1 MLLLKFLRKI
11 LKLDYFLKSRI
22 MLSGQV
28 NDLVTPTSINAPT
41 SMGIQYQKSSI
52 ISKPNRPSFLNVPLS
67 VNPQLSL
74 VKTSGAEFSAI
85 PIQTPSNGM
94 FNFESL
100 MDGGTGLT
108 PISAPLQ
115 PTCSTQSQN
124 RNPLELQTPT
134 SEPSKLVSL

>member
-1 MLLLKFLRKI
+1 MF
-11 LKLDYFLKSRI
+11 
-22 MLSGQV
+22 SGQ
-28 NDLVTPTSINAPT
+28 NSDLVTPTSVNAPT
-41 SMGIQYQKSSI
+41 SISGYITTPL
-52 ISKPNRPSFLNVPLS
+52 SKPNRPSFLNVPVS
-67 VNPQLSL
+67 NNPALSL
-74 VKTSGAEFSAI
+74 IRTSGAEFSAI

-124 RNPLELQTPT
+124 RNPLELTTPT

>member
-1 MLLLKFLRKI
+1 
-11 LKLDYFLKSRI
+11 

-28 NDLVTPTSINAPT
+28 NDLVTPTSIHAPT
-41 SMGIQYQKSSI
+41 SMGSI
-52 ISKPNRPSFLNVPLS
+52 LSISKPNRPSFLNVPLGI
-67 VNPQLSL
+67 NPQINL

-115 PTCSTQSQN
+115 PTCSTQN